1 MSSTART
8 EGRPSA
14 LSASSVTPSRA
25 DFRELARHG
34 NLIPVRREILAD
46 LETPVSAF
54 LKIHRGPYGF
64 LLESVEGGE
73 KWGRYSFL
81 GTEPARIFRARGEA
95 VEVETPGRGTVRQVT
110 TDPFGALKALL
121 AEYRPV
127 AVPGVPR
134 FAGGAVGYVGYDMA
148 RSFERL
154 PVRAADDVGL
164 PDACLLLAESL
175 LVFDNVAHKIHVV
188 ANVHLDGDLSL
199 DDAYDAAVTRIDGL
213 VARLGMPPATPVS
226 IAGVAGEVRSN
237 FTEEGYQAIVERAKE
252 YIRAGDVI
260 QVVLAQR
267 FELGLAAAPLNV
279 YRCLRTV
286 NPSPYM
292 FFLDLGD
299 HALAGASPEVMVRVE
314 DGEVTVRPIA
324 GTRPRGTVERDDA
337 RLAAELM
344 SDPKERAE
352 HVMLLDLGRN
362 DVGRVAGTGTVQVT
376 ESFVIE
382 RYSHVMHLVSNVR
395 GKLAA
400 GRDCF
405 DAFRATFPAGTLT
418 GAPKIRAME
427 IIEELEPVRR
437 GLYGGAVG
445 YFAFSGAMD
454 TAITIRTVLV
464 KGGRVYI
471 QAGAG
476 IVADSDPESEH
487 RECVNKARAMIQAV
501 RLAEQL

>member
-1 MSSTART
+1 MSVAPSRAA
-8 EGRPSA
+8 GRLA
-14 LSASSVTPSRA
+14 LSAGATTPTRA
-25 DFRELARHG
+25 DFRELARKG
-34 NLIPVRREILAD
+34 NLVPVCREILAD

-81 GTEPARIFRARGEA
+81 GTEPARVFRARSGT
-95 VEVETPGRGTVRQVT
+95 VEVETPGCGTVRHT
-110 TDPFGALKALL
+110 TADPFGALKTLL

-127 AVPGVPR
+127 AVPGLPR
-134 FAGGAVGYVGYDMA
+134 FAGGAVGYVGYDVA

-154 PVRAADDVGL
+154 PARAADDLAL

-175 LVFDNVAHKIHVV
+175 LVFDNVAQKIQVV
-188 ANVHLDGDLSL
+188 SNVHLDGRASP
-199 DDAYDAAVTRIDGL
+199 DDAYDAAVARIDDL
-213 VARLGMPPATPVS
+213 VARLDLPPRPPAPIGT
-226 IAGVAGEVRSN
+226 GGGEVRSN
-237 FTEEGYQAIVERAKE
+237 FSEEGYRAIVERAKE

-267 FELGLAAAPLNV
+267 FEVGLAAAPLNV

-314 DGEVTVRPIA
+314 DREVTVRPIA
-324 GTRPRGTVERDDA
+324 GTRPRGTVERDDE
-337 RLAAELM
+337 RLAAELLA
-344 SDPKERAE
+344 DPKERAE

-362 DVGRVAGTGTVQVT
+362 DVGRVARTGSVQVT
-376 ESFVIE
+376 ESFGIE

-395 GKLAA
+395 GELAA

-437 GLYGGAVG
+437 GVYGGAVG

-454 TAITIRTVLV
+454 TAITIRTALV

-476 IVADSDPESEH
+476 IVADSDPEAEH

>member
-1 MSSTART
+1 M
-8 EGRPSA
+8 
-14 LSASSVTPSRA
+14 SRA
-25 DFRELARHG
+25 PQRVATWPARDEIAGLARRG
-34 NLIPVRREILAD
+34 NVVPICREILAD

-81 GTEPARIFRARGEA
+81 GTEPARVVRTRGRTLEI
-95 VEVETPGRGTVRQVT
+95 ETPGAAPVRQTVD
-110 TDPFGALKALL
+110 DPFEAVRRLL

-127 AVPGVPR
+127 AVPGLPR
-134 FAGGAVGYVGYDMA
+134 FAGGAVGHLAYDMV
-148 RSFERL
+148 RTFERL
-154 PVRAADDVGL
+154 PARAPDDLGL
-164 PDACLLLAESL
+164 PDTCLLLAESL
-175 LVFDNVAHKIHVV
+175 LVFDNVAQKIKVVSHAHVR
-188 ANVHLDGDLSL
+188 
-199 DDAYDAAVTRIDGL
+199 DDEAPETAYDAAVGRIDAL
-213 VARLGMPPATPVS
+213 VERLAAPVDGPARVEAPPGDVTSNVTPE
-226 IAGVAGEVRSN
+226 AYE
-237 FTEEGYQAIVERAKE
+237 AIVERAKE
-252 YIRAGDVI
+252 YIHAGDVI

-267 FELGLAAAPLNV
+267 FALPLAAAPFNV

-292 FFLDLGD
+292 FFLALGD

-314 DGEVTVRPIA
+314 DGEVTLRPLA
-324 GTRPRGTVERDDA
+324 GTRPRGTAERDDA
-337 RLAAELM
+337 ALARELAA
-344 SDPKERAE
+344 DPKELAE

-362 DVGRVAGTGTVQVT
+362 DVGRVARPGTVAVT
-376 ESFVIE
+376 DRFVIE

-395 GKLAA
+395 GELAP

-405 DAFRATFPAGTLT
+405 DAFRAAFPAGTLT

-437 GLYGGAVG
+437 GVYGGAVG

-454 TAITIRTVLV
+454 TAITIRFVLFRS
-464 KGGRVYI
+464 GRVYI

-476 IVADSDPESEH
+476 IVADSDPEAEH
-487 RECVNKARAMIQAV
+487 RECLNKARAMIQAV
-501 RLAEQL
+501 RLAEAL